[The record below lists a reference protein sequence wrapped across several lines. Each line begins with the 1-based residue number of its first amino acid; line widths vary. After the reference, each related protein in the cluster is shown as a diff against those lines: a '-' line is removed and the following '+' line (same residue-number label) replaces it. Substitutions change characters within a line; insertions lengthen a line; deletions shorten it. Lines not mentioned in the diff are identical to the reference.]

1 MPVARVVIEFILK
14 FAYHLPVRPQLQ
26 STKQASM
33 EPMHRAGDSMTDYE
47 KAIIKELARLPVR
60 FNRMPL
66 ADECSPYLCTDQPIC
81 SLLSYQKPT
90 VESIV
95 FGVTLLWDT
104 KYVAEFVAMA
114 NSRRIITTELP
125 VWFSQPRGQITAN
138 GFMSDTMASLKQVA
152 GGLARED
159 DLAPNT
165 MMQSDNIYK
174 RLGHIE
180 MDPFVQA
187 CVVELNPEAYLASV
201 LIRYEYP
208 EFGSHPA
215 NFQPPPSP
223 YRLVFR

>member
-1 MPVARVVIEFILK
+1 
-14 FAYHLPVRPQLQ
+14 
-26 STKQASM
+26 M
-33 EPMHRAGDSMTDYE
+33 EPMHHAGDSMGCYE
-47 KAIIKELARLPVR
+47 KAIVKELARLP
-60 FNRMPL
+60 
-66 ADECSPYLCTDQPIC
+66 
-81 SLLSYQKPT
+81 
-90 VESIV
+90 SIV
-95 FGVTLLWDT
+95 FGVTLRWDT
-104 KYVAEFVAMA
+104 KYVAEFVAVA
-114 NSRRIITTELP
+114 NSSRITTELP
-125 VWFSQPRGQITAN
+125 AWFSQPRGQITAN

-187 CVVELNPEAYLASV
+187 CIAELKSETYLASV
-201 LIRYEYP
+201 LIRYECP
-208 EFGSHPA
+208 GFGSHPA